1 MKARIGIRP
10 TIDGRWGGIREG
22 LEAQTMGMAN
32 AAKELIEKNVF
43 YADGSPCEVVI
54 SPCTIGGGA
63 EAARCAEYFRE
74 QNVVATLSV
83 TPCWCYGSETMDL
96 DPLTIKAVWGFNGT
110 ERPGAVYLAAVM
122 AAHAQRGL
130 PAFAIYGK
138 DVQDMNMSGITPDVE
153 EKILRF
159 ARCAVAVGQMRDK
172 AYVGIGSVAMGIGG
186 SFADANLMQKFLGIR
201 TEWVDMTEIKRRIDF
216 AIYDHAEYEKALKF
230 VKEKVKE
237 GKDWNGTAFEQK
249 DFTRKELDE
258 QWEFVV
264 KMTLIV
270 RDIMLGN
277 PKLASQKMD
286 SERMLDH
293 VTCNEEA
300 LGRNAIFGGF
310 QGQRMWTDYLP
321 NGDFTEAILNST
333 FDWNGKKQPTVLAT
347 ENDNCNGIA
356 MLFLHLLTGRS
367 SVFADVR
374 TYWSPEAVERVTG
387 WKPEG
392 KAANGFMHLINSGAA
407 ALDGTGV
414 SVDADGNYCMKRWW
428 EVEQKDIDAMLDN
441 TEFSPANRGYFRGG
455 GFSSSFSTQHEMPVT
470 LARVNMVDGIGYTLQ
485 ISEGWTVTLPAEV
498 DHALLYRTDRTWPST
513 WFVPRLTATAEAGSS
528 VYNVMANWGANH
540 GAFVYGHVGKDLV
553 TLASMLRMPVSF
565 HNLEDK
571 DIYRPHAWSAFGT
584 RDKEG
589 ADYRACAQY
598 GPLYR

>member
-96 DPLTIKAVWGFNGT
+96 DPLTVKAVWGFNGT

-540 GAFVYGHVGKDLV
+540 GAFNYGHIGADLI
-553 TLASMLRMPVSF
+553 TLASILRIPVCM
-565 HNLEDK
+565 HNVAPEK
-571 DIYRPHAWSAFGT
+571 IFRPAAWAAFGM
-584 RDKEG
+584 DLEG
-589 ADYRACAQY
+589 ADYRACANF